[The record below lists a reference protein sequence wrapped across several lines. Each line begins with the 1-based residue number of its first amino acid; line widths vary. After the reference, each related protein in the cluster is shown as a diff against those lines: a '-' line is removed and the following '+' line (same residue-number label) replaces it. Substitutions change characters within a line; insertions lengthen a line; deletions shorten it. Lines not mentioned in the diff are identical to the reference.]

1 MDMSPIDFVSKFSAM
16 GHQPF
21 TAEELLAAEAARL
34 IGCHGPNLT
43 YQLTELGVAML
54 EAEMAAPC
62 FGTPAERIARTRY
75 MRNKVSAPTPA
86 KDVQV
91 GGDHYKTMGDYQP
104 FQVAAE
110 WLTPEELRGYMKGT
124 VIAYL
129 AREKQKGGD
138 QDIAKSLHFIQL
150 FEELRKDKPCK

>member
-1 MDMSPIDFVSKFSAM
+1 MAAQAGNVQI
-16 GHQPF
+16 QQ
-21 TAEELLAAEAARL
+21 LLAAEAARL

-43 YQLTELGVAML
+43 YQLTELGVATL
-54 EAEMAAPC
+54 EAEVAAPC
-62 FGTPAERIARTRY
+62 FGTPA
-75 MRNKVSAPTPA
+75 A

-104 FQVAAE
+104 WQVLAA
-110 WLTPEELRGYMKGT
+110 WMTPEELRGYMKGT

-138 QDIAKSLHFIQL
+138 QDIGKALHTMQL
-150 FEELRKDKPCK
+150 WQELRKDKSCK

>member
-1 MDMSPIDFVSKFSAM
+1 MKMSPIDFVSKFSAM

-43 YQLTELGVAML
+43 YQLTELGVATL
-54 EAEMAAPC
+54 EAETATPC
-62 FGTPAERIARTRY
+62 FGTPDERLERARY
-75 MRNKVSAPTPA
+75 MRNKVSVAA

-150 FEELRKDKPCK
+150 FEELRKDKSCK